1 MLNNLFNNEQ
11 RAVSFQ
17 TVWGAGEPFGL
28 QSEAGVSV
36 TTGKSFEIVAFFSAV
51 SLISDTIS
59 TLPCGA
65 YLRLGNTRQPLSPR
79 PVWLDQPDIDLATRA
94 AFFQQVFSALLVHG
108 NSYTRVFR
116 DAQGQV
122 VNLVNLDPEKVE
134 VERSAI
140 GRKVFRYEGEG
151 KALTTDE
158 IIHIVDLILPGDLK
172 GLSRVEKLKQALGLN
187 IALSDYAARF
197 FGTGASASGIIEFP
211 GNLTQE
217 QAKQLA
223 DGFDSRHRN
232 GTRRAHRTGVL
243 SAGAKFV
250 KTDSDPEKSQALESR
265 KFAVEEIARAF
276 NVPLHLMGVPGT
288 ASYAS
293 VEQNALQ
300 FVSMTLR
307 PLAEK
312 VEAAFSRLLPGDA
325 FIKFNFA
332 DLLRADVEARVR
344 SYSVGT
350 QAGFY
355 STNDVRKLEDM
366 PPVAGGD
373 QYRVPLA
380 NINLEDAQIITDDK
394 KVMMA
399 NRLVNVGFDPAQV
412 LAALGLPAIAHT
424 GVPSVMLQGVAQID
438 PEAPESVYEAK

>member
-1 MLNNLFNNEQ
+1 MLGNFFEK

-17 TVWGAGEPFGL
+17 TIWGAGEPFGL
-28 QSEAGVSV
+28 QSESGVNV
-36 TTGKSFEIVAFFSAV
+36 TTKKSFEIVAFFSAV

-65 YLRLGNTRQPLSPR
+65 YLRVGPTRRPLNPR
-79 PVWLDQPDIDLATRA
+79 PMWLDQPDVDLSTRA
-94 AFFQQVFSALLVHG
+94 AFFQQVFSSLLVHG

-122 VNLVNLDPEKVE
+122 VNLVNLNPEKVE
-134 VERSAI
+134 VERSKI
-140 GRKVFRYEGEG
+140 GRKAYIYQGENKPLSG
-151 KALTTDE
+151 DE

-172 GLSRVEKLKQALGLN
+172 GLSRVETLKQSLGLN

-197 FGTGASASGIIEFP
+197 FGTGASAAGVIEFP
-211 GNLTQE
+211 GNLTSE

-223 DGFDSRHRN
+223 DGFDARHRN
-232 GTRRAHRTGVL
+232 GTRRAHKTGVL
-243 SAGAKFV
+243 SGGAKFV
-250 KTDSDPEKSQALESR
+250 STQLDPESSQALESR

-276 NVPLHLMGVPGT
+276 NVPLHLLGVPGT

-293 VEQNALQ
+293 VEQNNLQ

-325 FIKFNFA
+325 FIKFQFA
-332 DLLRADVEARVR
+332 DLLRADLEARIR
-344 SYSVGT
+344 SYSVGA

-355 STNDVRKLEDM
+355 STNDIRRLEDLS
-366 PPVAGGD
+366 PVEQGD

-380 NINLEDAQIITDDK
+380 NIALADTETITNEK
-394 KVMMA
+394 KVFMV
-399 NRLVNVGFDPAQV
+399 NQLVQSGFSPSEV
-412 LAALGLPAIAHT
+412 LAAFGLPEISHT
-424 GVPSVMLQGVAQID
+424 GLPSVQLQNIAQVDPED
-438 PEAPESVYEAK
+438 PEAVYEV

>member
-1 MLNNLFNNEQ
+1 MLGKLFGEQ

-17 TVWGAGEPFGL
+17 TVWGAGEPWGL
-28 QSEAGVSV
+28 QSESGVSV
-36 TTGKSFEIVAFFSAV
+36 TTKKSFEIVAFFSAV

-65 YLRLGNTRQPLSPR
+65 YLRIGPTRRPLNPR
-79 PVWLDQPDIDLATRA
+79 PVWLDQPDIDLSTRA
-94 AFFQQVFSALLVHG
+94 AFFQQVFSSLLVHG

-122 VNLVNLDPEKVE
+122 VNLVNLDPEKME
-134 VERSAI
+134 IERSKV
-140 GRKVFRYEGEG
+140 GRKIFKYQDEGRL
-151 KALTTDE
+151 LTTDDV
-158 IIHIVDLILPGDLK
+158 IHIVDLIMPGELK
-172 GLSRVEKLKQALGLN
+172 GMSRVETLKQSLGLN

-197 FGTGASASGIIEFP
+197 FGTGASASGVIEFP
-211 GNLTQE
+211 GNLTSE

-223 DGFDSRHRN
+223 DGFDARHRN
-232 GTRRAHRTGVL
+232 GTRRAHKTGVL
-243 SAGAKFV
+243 SGGAKFV
-250 KTDSDPEKSQALESR
+250 ATQLDPETSQALESR

-276 NVPLHLMGVPGT
+276 NVPLHLLGVPGT

-293 VEQNALQ
+293 VEQNNLQ

-312 VEAAFSRLLPGDA
+312 VEGAFSRLLPGDG
-325 FIKFNFA
+325 FIKFQFA
-332 DLLRADVEARVR
+332 DLLRADLATRVA

-355 STNDVRKLEDM
+355 STNDIRRLEDM
-366 PPVAGGD
+366 EPVDQGD

-380 NINLEDAQIITDDK
+380 NIALSDTQVITDEK
-394 KVMMA
+394 KVAMVQQ
-399 NRLVNVGFDPAQV
+399 LVISGFTPSEA
-412 LAALGLPAIAHT
+412 LAAVGLPEIGHT
-424 GVPSVMLQGVAQID
+424 GLPSTQLQPIAQID
-438 PEAPESVYEAK
+438 PDDPESVYGE

>member
-1 MLNNLFNNEQ
+1 MLGNFFEK

-17 TVWGAGEPFGL
+17 TIWGAGEPFGL
-28 QSEAGVSV
+28 QSESGVNV
-36 TTGKSFEIVAFFSAV
+36 TTKKSFEIVAFFSAV

-65 YLRLGNTRQPLSPR
+65 YLRVGPTRRPLNPR
-79 PVWLDQPDIDLATRA
+79 PMWLDQPDVDLSTRA
-94 AFFQQVFSALLVHG
+94 AFFQQVFSSLLVHG

-122 VNLVNLDPEKVE
+122 VNLVNLNPEKVQ
-134 VERSAI
+134 VERSKV
-140 GRKVFRYEGEG
+140 GRKVFKYEGEN
-151 KALTTDE
+151 KLLTGDE
-158 IIHIVDLILPGDLK
+158 IIHIVDLILPGELT
-172 GLSRVEKLKQALGLN
+172 GMSRVETLKQALGLN
-187 IALSDYAARF
+187 IALSDYASRF
-197 FGTGASASGIIEFP
+197 FGTGAAASGVIEFP

-232 GTRRAHRTGVL
+232 GTRRAHKTGVL
-243 SAGAKFV
+243 SGGAKFV
-250 KTDSDPEKSQALESR
+250 ATQTDPEKSQALESR

-276 NVPLHLMGVPGT
+276 NVPLHLLGVPGT

-293 VEQNALQ
+293 VEQNNLQ

-325 FIKFNFA
+325 FIKFQFG
-332 DLLRADVEARVR
+332 DLLRADLEARIR
-344 SYSVGT
+344 SYSVGA

-355 STNDVRKLEDM
+355 STNDIRRLEDLS
-366 PPVAGGD
+366 PVEQGD

-380 NINLEDAQIITDDK
+380 NIALADTETITNEK
-394 KVMMA
+394 KVFMV
-399 NRLVNVGFDPAQV
+399 NQLVQSGFSPSEV
-412 LAALGLPAIAHT
+412 LAAFGLPEISHT
-424 GVPSVMLQGVAQID
+424 GLPSVQLQNIAQVDPED
-438 PEAPESVYEAK
+438 PEAVYEV

>member
-1 MLNNLFNNEQ
+1 MMLGKIFEQ

-28 QSEAGVSV
+28 QSESGVNV
-36 TTGKSFEIVAFFSAV
+36 TTAKSFEIVAFFSAV

-65 YLRLGNTRQPLSPR
+65 YLRIGPTRRPLNPR
-79 PVWLDQPDIDLATRA
+79 PMWLDQPDVDLSTRA
-94 AFFQQVFSALLVHG
+94 AFFQQVFSSLLVHG

-122 VNLVNLDPEKVE
+122 VNLVNLNPEKVE
-134 VERSAI
+134 VERSKI
-140 GRKVFRYEGEG
+140 GRKIFKFEGESRP
-151 KALTTDE
+151 LTTDDV
-158 IIHIVDLILPGDLK
+158 IHIVDLILPGDLK
-172 GLSRVEKLKQALGLN
+172 GLSRVETLKQSLGLN

-197 FGTGASASGIIEFP
+197 FGTGASAAGVIEFP
-211 GNLTQE
+211 GNLTSE

-223 DGFDSRHRN
+223 DGFDARHRN
-232 GTRRAHRTGVL
+232 GSRRAHKTGVL
-243 SAGAKFV
+243 SGGAKFV
-250 KTDSDPEKSQALESR
+250 ATQTDPEKSQALESR

-312 VEAAFSRLLPGDA
+312 VEGAFSRLLPGDA
-325 FIKFNFA
+325 FIKFQFA
-332 DLLRADVEARVR
+332 DLLRADLATRVQ
-344 SYSVGT
+344 SYSVGA

-355 STNDVRKLEDM
+355 STNDIRKIEDM
-366 PPVAGGD
+366 EPVENGD

-380 NINLEDAQIITDDK
+380 NIALADTDVITEEKRVKMAQQ
-394 KVMMA
+394 
-399 NRLVNVGFDPAQV
+399 LVLSGFSPAEALAAVGLPPIEHTGLPSVQLQGIAQV
-412 LAALGLPAIAHT
+412 
-424 GVPSVMLQGVAQID
+424 D
-438 PEAPESVYEAK
+438 PVDPKSAYEVE

>member
-1 MLNNLFNNEQ
+1 MLGNLFGEQ

-17 TVWGAGEPFGL
+17 TVWGAGEPWGL
-28 QSEAGVSV
+28 QSESGVNV
-36 TTGKSFEIVAFFSAV
+36 TTKKSFEIVAFFSAV

-65 YLRLGNTRQPLSPR
+65 YLRIGATRRPLNPR
-79 PVWLDQPDIDLATRA
+79 PVWLDQPDVDLSTRA
-94 AFFQQVFSALLVHG
+94 AFFQQVFSSLLVHG

-122 VNLVNLDPEKVE
+122 VNLVNLDPEKVD

-140 GRKVFRYEGEG
+140 GRKVYKVQNEGRM
-151 KALTTDE
+151 LTSDE
-158 IIHIVDLILPGDLK
+158 VIHIVDLILPGELK
-172 GLSRVEKLKQALGLN
+172 GLSRVETLKQALGLN
-187 IALSDYAARF
+187 IALSDYASRF
-197 FGTGASASGIIEFP
+197 FGTGASASGVIEFP
-211 GNLTQE
+211 GNLTSE
-217 QAKQLA
+217 QASQLA

-243 SAGAKFV
+243 SGGAKFV
-250 KTDSDPEKSQALESR
+250 ATQTDPEASQALESR

-276 NVPLHLMGVPGT
+276 NVPLHLLGVPGT
-288 ASYAS
+288 ATYSS
-293 VEQNALQ
+293 VEQNNLS
-300 FVSMTLR
+300 FISMTLR

-325 FIKFNFA
+325 FIKFQFN
-332 DLLRADVEARVR
+332 DLLRADLSSRVQ

-355 STNDVRKLEDM
+355 STNDIRRLEDM
-366 PPVAGGD
+366 EPVEDGD

-380 NINLEDAQIITDDK
+380 NISLADTGVVAEDK
-394 KVMMA
+394 RVLMA
-399 NRLVNVGFDPAQV
+399 NRLVTAGFKPEQV
-412 LAALGLPAIAHT
+412 LAALGLPAIEHT
-424 GVPSVMLQGVAQID
+424 GVPSVMLQGIAQID
-438 PEAPESVYEAK
+438 PEDPQAVYEAN

>member
-1 MLNNLFNNEQ
+1 MLGNLFEQ

-17 TVWGAGEPFGL
+17 TIWGAGEPFGL
-28 QSEAGVSV
+28 QSESGVNV
-36 TTGKSFEIVAFFSAV
+36 TTKKSFEIVAFFSAV

-65 YLRLGNTRQPLSPR
+65 YLRIGATRRPLNPR
-79 PVWLDQPDIDLATRA
+79 PVWLDQPDVDLSTRA

-116 DAQGQV
+116 DTQGQV

-134 VERSAI
+134 VERSKI
-140 GRKVFRYEGEG
+140 GRKVYKVYGEG
-151 KALTTDE
+151 RILTSDE
-158 IIHIVDLILPGDLK
+158 VIHIVDLIMPGELT
-172 GLSRVEKLKQALGLN
+172 GLSRVETLKQSLGLN
-187 IALSDYAARF
+187 IALSDYASRF
-197 FGTGASASGIIEFP
+197 FGTGASASGVIEFP
-211 GNLTQE
+211 GNLTAE

-223 DGFDSRHRN
+223 DGFDARHRN
-232 GTRRAHRTGVL
+232 GSRRAHKTGVL
-243 SAGAKFV
+243 SGGAKFV
-250 KTDSDPEKSQALESR
+250 ATQTDPEKSQALESR

-276 NVPLHLMGVPGT
+276 NVPLHLLGVPGT

-293 VEQNALQ
+293 VEQNNLQ

-325 FIKFNFA
+325 FIKFQFN
-332 DLLRADVEARVR
+332 DLLRADLSARIQ

-355 STNDVRKLEDM
+355 STNDIRRLEDM
-366 PPVAGGD
+366 EPVEEGD

-380 NINLEDAQIITDDK
+380 NIALADTEVITLEKRVKMVQQ
-394 KVMMA
+394 
-399 NRLVNVGFDPAQV
+399 LVISGFTPSEA
-412 LAALGLPAIAHT
+412 LAAVGLGEIAHT
-424 GVPSVMLQGVAQID
+424 GLPSTQLQPVAQID
-438 PEAPESVYEAK
+438 PNDPEAVYGAQ

>member
-1 MLNNLFNNEQ
+1 MLGNLFGEQ

-17 TVWGAGEPFGL
+17 TVWGAGEPWGL
-28 QSEAGVSV
+28 QSESGVNV
-36 TTGKSFEIVAFFSAV
+36 TTKKSFEIVAFFSAV

-65 YLRLGNTRQPLSPR
+65 YLRIGATRRPLNPR
-79 PVWLDQPDIDLATRA
+79 PVWLDQPDVDLSTRA
-94 AFFQQVFSALLVHG
+94 AFFQQVFSSLLVHG

-122 VNLVNLDPEKVE
+122 VNLVNLDPEKVD
-134 VERSAI
+134 VERSKI
-140 GRKVFRYEGEG
+140 GRKVYKVQGEG
-151 KALTTDE
+151 RVLTSDE
-158 IIHIVDLILPGDLK
+158 VIHIVDLILPGELK
-172 GLSRVEKLKQALGLN
+172 GLSRVETLKQALGLN
-187 IALSDYAARF
+187 IALSDYASRF
-197 FGTGASASGIIEFP
+197 FGTGASASGVIEFP
-211 GNLTQE
+211 GNLTSE
-217 QAKQLA
+217 QASQLA
-223 DGFDSRHRN
+223 DGFDARHRN

-243 SAGAKFV
+243 SGGAKFV
-250 KTDSDPEKSQALESR
+250 ATQTDPEASQALESR

-276 NVPLHLMGVPGT
+276 NVPLHLLGVPGT

-293 VEQNALQ
+293 VEQNNLQ

-325 FIKFNFA
+325 FIKFQFN
-332 DLLRADVEARVR
+332 DLLRADTVARIQ

-355 STNDVRKLEDM
+355 STNDIRKFEDM
-366 PPVAGGD
+366 EPVSEGD

-380 NINLEDAQIITDDK
+380 NIALADTEVITLEKRVKMVQQLVLSGFTPSEALTAVGLGEITHT
-394 KVMMA
+394 
-399 NRLVNVGFDPAQV
+399 
-412 LAALGLPAIAHT
+412 GLPST
-424 GVPSVMLQGVAQID
+424 QLQPVAQID
-438 PEAPESVYEAK
+438 PNNPEAVYGAE

>member
-1 MLNNLFNNEQ
+1 MLGKIFEQ

-28 QSEAGVSV
+28 QSESGVNV
-36 TTGKSFEIVAFFSAV
+36 TTAKSFEIVAFFSAV

-65 YLRLGNTRQPLSPR
+65 YLRIGATRRPLNPR
-79 PVWLDQPDIDLATRA
+79 PMWLDQPDVDLSTRA
-94 AFFQQVFSALLVHG
+94 AFFQQVFSSLLVHG

-122 VNLVNLDPEKVE
+122 VNLVNLNPEKVE
-134 VERSAI
+134 VERSKI
-140 GRKVFRYEGEG
+140 GRKIFKYEGENRQ
-151 KALTTDE
+151 LTTDDV
-158 IIHIVDLILPGDLK
+158 IHIVDLILPGDLK
-172 GLSRVEKLKQALGLN
+172 GLSRVETLKQSIGLN

-197 FGTGASASGIIEFP
+197 FGTGASASGVIEFP
-211 GNLTQE
+211 GNLTSE

-223 DGFDSRHRN
+223 DGFDARHRN
-232 GTRRAHRTGVL
+232 GSRRAHKTGVL
-243 SAGAKFV
+243 SGGAKFV
-250 KTDSDPEKSQALESR
+250 ATQTDPEKSQALESR

-276 NVPLHLMGVPGT
+276 NVPLHLLGVPGT

-293 VEQNALQ
+293 VEQNNLQ

-312 VEAAFSRLLPGDA
+312 VEGAFSRLLPGDA
-325 FIKFNFA
+325 FIKFQFG
-332 DLLRADVEARVR
+332 DLLRADLTSRVQ
-344 SYSVGT
+344 SYSVGS

-355 STNDVRKLEDM
+355 STNDIRRLEDM
-366 PPVAGGD
+366 EPVENGD

-380 NINLEDAQIITDDK
+380 NIALADTGVITEEKRVKMAQQ
-394 KVMMA
+394 
-399 NRLVNVGFDPAQV
+399 LVLSGFSPAE
-412 LAALGLPAIAHT
+412 ALVAVGLPPIEHT
-424 GVPSVMLQGVAQID
+424 GLPSVQLQPVAQINPD
-438 PEAPESVYEAK
+438 DSESVYEV

>member
-1 MLNNLFNNEQ
+1 MLGNLFEQ

-17 TVWGAGEPFGL
+17 TVWGAGEPWGL
-28 QSEAGVSV
+28 QSEAGVNV
-36 TTGKSFEIVAFFSAV
+36 TTKKSFEIVAFFSAV

-65 YLRLGNTRQPLSPR
+65 YLRVGPIRRPLNPR
-79 PVWLDQPDIDLATRA
+79 PMWLDQPDIDLSTRA
-94 AFFQQVFSALLVHG
+94 AFFQQVFSSLLVHG

-122 VNLVNLDPEKVE
+122 VNLVNLNPEKVE
-134 VERSAI
+134 VERSKV
-140 GRKVFRYEGEG
+140 GRKIYRYEGEN
-151 KALTTDE
+151 KALTSDE
-158 IIHIVDLILPGDLK
+158 VIHIVDLILPGELK
-172 GLSRVEKLKQALGLN
+172 GLSRVETLKQSLGLN

-197 FGTGASASGIIEFP
+197 FGTGASAAGVIEFP
-211 GNLTQE
+211 GNLTSE

-223 DGFDSRHRN
+223 DGFDARHRN
-232 GTRRAHRTGVL
+232 GSRRAHKTGVL
-243 SAGAKFV
+243 SGGAKFV
-250 KTDSDPEKSQALESR
+250 ATQTDPESSQALESR

-276 NVPLHLMGVPGT
+276 NVPLHLLGVPGT

-293 VEQNALQ
+293 VEQNNLQ

-325 FIKFNFA
+325 FIKFQFN
-332 DLLRADVEARVR
+332 DLLRADLEARIR
-344 SYSVGT
+344 SYSVGA

-355 STNDVRKLEDM
+355 STNDIRRLEDLA
-366 PPVAGGD
+366 PVDQGD

-380 NINLEDAQIITDDK
+380 NIALADTETITNEK
-394 KVMMA
+394 KIYMVSQ
-399 NRLVNVGFDPAQV
+399 LVQSGFSPAEV
-412 LAALGLPAIAHT
+412 LAALGLPEIAHT
-424 GVPSVMLQGVAQID
+424 GLPSVQLQGVAQID
-438 PEAPESVYEAK
+438 PTDPEAVYEV

>member
-1 MLNNLFNNEQ
+1 MLGNLFGEQ

-17 TVWGAGEPFGL
+17 TIWGAGEPFGL
-28 QSEAGVSV
+28 QSESGVNV
-36 TTGKSFEIVAFFSAV
+36 TTKKSFEIVAFFSAV

-65 YLRLGNTRQPLSPR
+65 YLRIGATRRPLNPR
-79 PVWLDQPDIDLATRA
+79 PVWLDQPDVDLSTRA

-134 VERSAI
+134 VERSKI
-140 GRKVFRYEGEG
+140 GRKVYKVYGEG
-151 KALTTDE
+151 RILTSDE
-158 IIHIVDLILPGDLK
+158 VIHIVDLIMPGELT
-172 GLSRVEKLKQALGLN
+172 GLSRVETLKQALGLN

-197 FGTGASASGIIEFP
+197 FGTGASASGVIEFP
-211 GNLTQE
+211 GNLTKE
-217 QAKQLA
+217 QASQLA
-223 DGFDSRHRN
+223 DGFDARHRN
-232 GTRRAHRTGVL
+232 GTRRAHKTGVL
-243 SAGAKFV
+243 SGGAKFV
-250 KTDSDPEKSQALESR
+250 ATQLDPETSQALESR

-276 NVPLHLMGVPGT
+276 NVPLHLLGVPGT

-293 VEQNALQ
+293 VEQNNLQ

-325 FIKFNFA
+325 FIKFQFA
-332 DLLRADVEARVR
+332 DLLRADLMARIQ

-355 STNDVRKLEDM
+355 STNDIRRLEDM
-366 PPVAGGD
+366 EPVEDGD

-380 NINLEDAQIITDDK
+380 NISLGDTEVVAQDK
-394 KVMMA
+394 RVLMA
-399 NRLVNVGFDPAQV
+399 NRLVTAGFKPEQV
-412 LAALGLPAIAHT
+412 LAALGLPAMEHT

-438 PEAPESVYEAK
+438 PIDPKAVYEVE

>member
-1 MLNNLFNNEQ
+1 MLGKIFEQ

-28 QSEAGVSV
+28 QSESGVNV
-36 TTGKSFEIVAFFSAV
+36 TTAKSFEIVAFFSAV

-65 YLRLGNTRQPLSPR
+65 YLRIGATRRPLNPR
-79 PVWLDQPDIDLATRA
+79 PMWLDQPDVDLSTRA
-94 AFFQQVFSALLVHG
+94 AFFQQVFSSLLVHG

-122 VNLVNLDPEKVE
+122 VNLVNLNPEKVE
-134 VERSAI
+134 VERSKI
-140 GRKVFRYEGEG
+140 GRKIFKFEGESRP
-151 KALTTDE
+151 LTTDDV
-158 IIHIVDLILPGDLK
+158 IHIVDLILPGDLK
-172 GLSRVEKLKQALGLN
+172 GLSRVETLKQSLGLN

-197 FGTGASASGIIEFP
+197 FGTGASASGVIEFP
-211 GNLTQE
+211 GNLTSE

-223 DGFDSRHRN
+223 DGFDARHRN
-232 GTRRAHRTGVL
+232 GSRRAHKTGVL
-243 SAGAKFV
+243 SGGAKFV
-250 KTDSDPEKSQALESR
+250 ATQTDPEKSQALESR

-276 NVPLHLMGVPGT
+276 NVPLHLLGVPGT

-293 VEQNALQ
+293 VEQNNLQ

-325 FIKFNFA
+325 FIKFQFG
-332 DLLRADVEARVR
+332 DLLRADLTARVQ
-344 SYSVGT
+344 SYSVGA

-355 STNDVRKLEDM
+355 STNDIRRLEDM
-366 PPVAGGD
+366 EPVENGD

-380 NINLEDAQIITDDK
+380 NIALADTQVITEEK
-394 KVMMA
+394 RVAMVQQ
-399 NRLVNVGFDPAQV
+399 LVITGFSPAEA
-412 LAALGLPAIAHT
+412 LAAVGLPAINHT
-424 GVPSVMLQGVAQID
+424 GVPSTQLQQVAQID
-438 PEAPESVYEAK
+438 PLDPKSVYEVE

>member
-1 MLNNLFNNEQ
+1 MLGKIFEQ

-28 QSEAGVSV
+28 QSESGVNV
-36 TTGKSFEIVAFFSAV
+36 TTAKSFEIVAFFSAV

-65 YLRLGNTRQPLSPR
+65 YLRIGATRRPLNPR
-79 PVWLDQPDIDLATRA
+79 PMWLDQPDVDLSTRA
-94 AFFQQVFSALLVHG
+94 AFFQQVFSSLLVHG

-122 VNLVNLDPEKVE
+122 VNLVNLNPEKVE
-134 VERSAI
+134 VERSKI
-140 GRKVFRYEGEG
+140 GRKIFKFEGESRP
-151 KALTTDE
+151 LTTDDV
-158 IIHIVDLILPGDLK
+158 IHIVDLILPGDLK
-172 GLSRVEKLKQALGLN
+172 GLSRVETLKQSLGLN

-197 FGTGASASGIIEFP
+197 FGTGASAAGVIEFP
-211 GNLTQE
+211 GNLTSE

-223 DGFDSRHRN
+223 DGFDARHRN
-232 GTRRAHRTGVL
+232 GSRRAHKTGVL
-243 SAGAKFV
+243 SGGAKFV
-250 KTDSDPEKSQALESR
+250 ATQTDPEKSQNLESR

-276 NVPLHLMGVPGT
+276 NVPLHLLGVPGT

-293 VEQNALQ
+293 VEQNNLQ

-325 FIKFNFA
+325 FIKFQFG
-332 DLLRADVEARVR
+332 DLLRADLTARVQ
-344 SYSVGT
+344 SYSVGA

-355 STNDVRKLEDM
+355 STNDIRRLEDLE
-366 PPVAGGD
+366 PVENGD

-380 NINLEDAQIITDDK
+380 NIALADTQVITEEK
-394 KVMMA
+394 RVAMVQQ
-399 NRLVNVGFDPAQV
+399 LVITGFSPAEA
-412 LAALGLPAIAHT
+412 LAAVGLPAINHT
-424 GVPSVMLQGVAQID
+424 GLPSTQLQQVAQID
-438 PEAPESVYEAK
+438 PLDPKSVYEVE

>member
-1 MLNNLFNNEQ
+1 MLGNLFGEQ

-17 TVWGAGEPFGL
+17 TIWGAGEPFGL
-28 QSEAGVSV
+28 QSESGVNV
-36 TTGKSFEIVAFFSAV
+36 TTKKSFEIVAFFSAV

-65 YLRLGNTRQPLSPR
+65 YLRIGATRRPLNPR
-79 PVWLDQPDIDLATRA
+79 PVWLDQPDVDLSTRA

-134 VERSAI
+134 VERSKI
-140 GRKVFRYEGEG
+140 GRKVYKVYGEG
-151 KALTTDE
+151 RILTSDE
-158 IIHIVDLILPGDLK
+158 VIHIVDLIMPGELT
-172 GLSRVEKLKQALGLN
+172 GLSRVETLKQALGLN

-197 FGTGASASGIIEFP
+197 FGTGASASGVIEFP
-211 GNLTQE
+211 GNLTSE

-223 DGFDSRHRN
+223 DGFDARHRN
-232 GTRRAHRTGVL
+232 GTRRAHKTGVL
-243 SAGAKFV
+243 SGGAKFV
-250 KTDSDPEKSQALESR
+250 ATQLDPETSQALESR

-276 NVPLHLMGVPGT
+276 NVPLHLLGVPGT

-293 VEQNALQ
+293 VEQNNLQ

-325 FIKFNFA
+325 FIKFQFA
-332 DLLRADVEARVR
+332 DLLRADLMARIQ

-355 STNDVRKLEDM
+355 STNDIRRLEDM
-366 PPVAGGD
+366 EPVEDGD

-380 NINLEDAQIITDDK
+380 NISLGDTEVVAQDK
-394 KVMMA
+394 RVLMA
-399 NRLVNVGFDPAQV
+399 NRLVTAGFKPEQV
-412 LAALGLPAIAHT
+412 LAALGLPAMEHT

-438 PEAPESVYEAK
+438 PIDPKAVYEVE

>member
-1 MLNNLFNNEQ
+1 MLGNLFEQ

-17 TVWGAGEPFGL
+17 TVWGAGEPWGM
-28 QSEAGVSV
+28 QSEAGVNV
-36 TTGKSFEIVAFFSAV
+36 TTKKSFEIVAFFSAV

-65 YLRLGNTRQPLSPR
+65 YLRLGNTRQPLNPR
-79 PVWLDQPDIDLATRA
+79 PVWLDQPDVDLSTRA
-94 AFFQQVFSALLVHG
+94 AFFQQVFSSLLVHG

-116 DAQGQV
+116 DTQGQV
-122 VNLVNLDPEKVE
+122 VNLVNLDPEKVD
-134 VERSAI
+134 VERSKI
-140 GRKVFRYEGEG
+140 GRKVYKVQGEG
-151 KALTTDE
+151 RMLTSDE
-158 IIHIVDLILPGDLK
+158 VIHIVDLILPGELK
-172 GLSRVEKLKQALGLN
+172 GLSRVETLKQALGLN

-197 FGTGASASGIIEFP
+197 FGTGASAQGVIEFP
-211 GNLTQE
+211 GNLTSE

-232 GTRRAHRTGVL
+232 GSRRAHKTGVL
-243 SAGAKFV
+243 SGGAKFV
-250 KTDSDPEKSQALESR
+250 NTGTDPEASQALESR

-366 PPVAGGD
+366 APVEGGD

-380 NINLEDAQIITDDK
+380 NINLVDANVVTEDR
-394 KVMMA
+394 KVLMA
-399 NRLVNVGFDPAQV
+399 NRLVTSGFKPDQV
-412 LAALGLPAIAHT
+412 LAALGLPAIEHT

-438 PEAPESVYEAK
+438 PEDPTAVYEAN

>member
-1 MLNNLFNNEQ
+1 MLGKIFEQ

-28 QSEAGVSV
+28 QSESGVNV
-36 TTGKSFEIVAFFSAV
+36 TTAKSFEIVAFFSAV

-65 YLRLGNTRQPLSPR
+65 YLRIGATRRPLNPR
-79 PVWLDQPDIDLATRA
+79 PMWLDQPDVDLSTRA
-94 AFFQQVFSALLVHG
+94 AFFQQVFSSLLVHG

-122 VNLVNLDPEKVE
+122 VNLVNLNPEKVE
-134 VERSAI
+134 VERSKI
-140 GRKVFRYEGEG
+140 GRKIFKFEGESRP
-151 KALTTDE
+151 LTTDDV
-158 IIHIVDLILPGDLK
+158 IHIVDLILPGDLK
-172 GLSRVEKLKQALGLN
+172 GLSRVETLKQSLGLN

-197 FGTGASASGIIEFP
+197 FGTGASAAGVIEFP
-211 GNLTQE
+211 GNLTSE

-223 DGFDSRHRN
+223 DGFDARHRN
-232 GTRRAHRTGVL
+232 GSRRAHKTGVL
-243 SAGAKFV
+243 SGGAKFV
-250 KTDSDPEKSQALESR
+250 ATQTDPEKSQNLESR

-276 NVPLHLMGVPGT
+276 NVPLHLLGVPGT

-293 VEQNALQ
+293 VEQNNLQ

-325 FIKFNFA
+325 FIKFQFG
-332 DLLRADVEARVR
+332 DLLRADLTARVQ
-344 SYSVGT
+344 SYSVGA

-355 STNDVRKLEDM
+355 STNDIRRLEDLE
-366 PPVAGGD
+366 PVENGD

-380 NINLEDAQIITDDK
+380 NIALADTQVITEEK
-394 KVMMA
+394 RVAMVQQ
-399 NRLVNVGFDPAQV
+399 LVITGFSPAEA
-412 LAALGLPAIAHT
+412 LAAVGLPAINHT
-424 GVPSVMLQGVAQID
+424 GVPSTQLQQVAQID
-438 PEAPESVYEAK
+438 PLDPKSVYEVE

>member
-1 MLNNLFNNEQ
+1 MLGNLFEQ

-17 TVWGAGEPFGL
+17 TVWGAGDAFGL
-28 QSEAGVSV
+28 QSESGVNV
-36 TTGKSFEIVAFFSAV
+36 TTKKSFEIVAFFSAV

-65 YLRLGNTRQPLSPR
+65 YLRIGATRRPLNPR
-79 PVWLDQPDIDLATRA
+79 PVWLDQPDVDLSTRA

-134 VERSAI
+134 VERSQI
-140 GRKVFRYEGEG
+140 GRKVYKVAGEG
-151 KALTTDE
+151 RILSNDE
-158 IIHIVDLILPGDLK
+158 VIHIVDLILPGQLT
-172 GLSRVEKLKQALGLN
+172 GLSRVETLKQALGLN
-187 IALSDYAARF
+187 IALSDYASRF
-197 FGTGASASGIIEFP
+197 FGTGASASGVIEFP
-211 GNLTQE
+211 GNLTSE

-223 DGFDSRHRN
+223 DGFDARHRN
-232 GTRRAHRTGVL
+232 GSRRAHKTGVL
-243 SAGAKFV
+243 SGGAKFV
-250 KTDSDPEKSQALESR
+250 ATQTDPEASQALESR

-276 NVPLHLMGVPGT
+276 NVPLHLLGVPGT

-293 VEQNALQ
+293 VEQNNLQ
-300 FVSMTLR
+300 FISMTLR

-325 FIKFNFA
+325 FIKFQFN
-332 DLLRADVEARVR
+332 DLLRADLNSRIQ

-355 STNDVRKLEDM
+355 STNDIRRLEDLE
-366 PPVAGGD
+366 PVAEGD

-380 NINLEDAQIITDDK
+380 NIALADTEVITLEKRVKMVQQ
-394 KVMMA
+394 
-399 NRLVNVGFDPAQV
+399 LVISGFTPSEALTAVG
-412 LAALGLPAIAHT
+412 LADISHTGLPST
-424 GVPSVMLQGVAQID
+424 QLQPIAQID
-438 PEAPESVYEAK
+438 PEAPQTVYGAN

>member
-1 MLNNLFNNEQ
+1 M
-11 RAVSFQ
+11 
-17 TVWGAGEPFGL
+17 
-28 QSEAGVSV
+28 
-36 TTGKSFEIVAFFSAV
+36 
-51 SLISDTIS
+51 
-59 TLPCGA
+59 
-65 YLRLGNTRQPLSPR
+65 
-79 PVWLDQPDIDLATRA
+79 WLDQPDIDLSTRA
-94 AFFQQVFSALLVHG
+94 AFFQQVFSSLLVHG

-122 VNLVNLDPEKVE
+122 VNLVNLNPEKIE
-134 VERSAI
+134 VERSKI
-140 GRKVFRYEGEG
+140 GRKIYRYQ
-151 KALTTDE
+151 DE
-158 IIHIVDLILPGDLK
+158 ARPLNSDEVIHIVDLIMPGELK
-172 GLSRVEKLKQALGLN
+172 GMSRVETLKQALGLN

-197 FGTGASASGIIEFP
+197 FGTGASAQGVIEFP
-211 GNLTQE
+211 GNLTSE

-232 GTRRAHRTGVL
+232 GTRRAHKTGVL
-243 SAGAKFV
+243 SGGAKFV
-250 KTDSDPEKSQALESR
+250 NTGTDPEASQALESR

-276 NVPLHLMGVPGT
+276 NVPLHLLGVPGT

-293 VEQNALQ
+293 VEQNNLQ

-312 VEAAFSRLLPGDA
+312 VEGAFSRLLPGDA
-325 FIKFNFA
+325 FIKFQFG
-332 DLLRADVEARVR
+332 DLLRADLEARIQ

-355 STNDVRKLEDM
+355 STNDIRRLEDM
-366 PPVAGGD
+366 EPVEGGD

-380 NINLEDAQIITDDK
+380 NIDITEADVVATDK

-399 NRLVNVGFDPAQV
+399 NRLVTAGFKPEQV
-412 LAALGLPAIAHT
+412 LAALGLPTIEHT

-438 PEAPESVYEAK
+438 PNDPEAVYEV

>member
-1 MLNNLFNNEQ
+1 MLGNLFEQ

-17 TVWGAGEPFGL
+17 TVWGAGEPWGM
-28 QSEAGVSV
+28 QSEAGVNV
-36 TTGKSFEIVAFFSAV
+36 TTKKSFEIVAFFSAV

-65 YLRLGNTRQPLSPR
+65 YLRLGNTRQPLNPR
-79 PVWLDQPDIDLATRA
+79 PVWLDQPDVDLSTRA
-94 AFFQQVFSALLVHG
+94 AFFQQVFSSLLVHG

-116 DAQGQV
+116 DTQGQV
-122 VNLVNLDPEKVE
+122 VNLVNLDPEKVD

-140 GRKVFRYEGEG
+140 GRKVYKVQNEGRMLSG
-151 KALTTDE
+151 DE
-158 IIHIVDLILPGDLK
+158 VIHIVDLILPGELK
-172 GLSRVEKLKQALGLN
+172 GLSRVETLKQALGLN

-197 FGTGASASGIIEFP
+197 FGTGASAQGVIEFP
-211 GNLTQE
+211 GNLTSE

-232 GTRRAHRTGVL
+232 GSRRAHKTGVL
-243 SAGAKFV
+243 SGGAKFV
-250 KTDSDPEKSQALESR
+250 NTGTDPEASQALESR

-366 PPVAGGD
+366 APVEGGD

-380 NINLEDAQIITDDK
+380 NINLVDANVVTEDR
-394 KVMMA
+394 KVLMA
-399 NRLVNVGFDPAQV
+399 NRLVTAGFKPDQV
-412 LAALGLPAIAHT
+412 LAALGLPTIEHT
-424 GVPSVMLQGVAQID
+424 GVPSVMLQGIAQID
-438 PEAPESVYEAK
+438 PEDPEAVYEAN

>member
-1 MLNNLFNNEQ
+1 MLGKIFEQ

-28 QSEAGVSV
+28 QSESGVNV
-36 TTGKSFEIVAFFSAV
+36 TTAKSFEIVAFFSAV

-65 YLRLGNTRQPLSPR
+65 YLRVGATRRPLNPR
-79 PVWLDQPDIDLATRA
+79 PMWLDQPDVDLSTRA
-94 AFFQQVFSALLVHG
+94 AFFQQVFSSLLVHG

-122 VNLVNLDPEKVE
+122 VNLVNLNPEKVE
-134 VERSAI
+134 VERSKI
-140 GRKVFRYEGEG
+140 GRKIFKYEGENRQ
-151 KALTTDE
+151 LTTDDV
-158 IIHIVDLILPGDLK
+158 IHIVDLILPGDLK
-172 GLSRVEKLKQALGLN
+172 GLSRVETLKQSIGLN

-197 FGTGASASGIIEFP
+197 FGTGASASGVIEFP
-211 GNLTQE
+211 GNLTSE

-223 DGFDSRHRN
+223 DGFDARHRN
-232 GTRRAHRTGVL
+232 GSRRAHKTGVL
-243 SAGAKFV
+243 SGGAKFV
-250 KTDSDPEKSQALESR
+250 ATQTDPEKSQALESR

-312 VEAAFSRLLPGDA
+312 VEGAFSRLLPGDA
-325 FIKFNFA
+325 FIKFQFA
-332 DLLRADVEARVR
+332 DLLRADLATRVQ
-344 SYSVGT
+344 SYSVGA

-355 STNDVRKLEDM
+355 STNDIRKIEDM
-366 PPVAGGD
+366 EPVEQGD

-380 NINLEDAQIITDDK
+380 NIALADTSIITDEK
-394 KVMMA
+394 RVAMVQQLINA
-399 NRLVNVGFDPAQV
+399 GFSPSEA
-412 LAALGLPAIAHT
+412 LAAVGLPAINHT
-424 GVPSVMLQGVAQID
+424 GVPSTQLQQVAQID
-438 PEAPESVYEAK
+438 PLDPKSVYEV

>member
-1 MLNNLFNNEQ
+1 MLGNLFEQ

-17 TVWGAGEPFGL
+17 TIWGAGEPFGL
-28 QSEAGVSV
+28 QSEAGVNV
-36 TTGKSFEIVAFFSAV
+36 TTKKSFEIVAFFSAV

-65 YLRLGNTRQPLSPR
+65 YLRVGPIRRPLNPR
-79 PVWLDQPDIDLATRA
+79 PVWLDQPDIDLSTRA
-94 AFFQQVFSALLVHG
+94 AFFQQVFSSLLVHG

-122 VNLVNLDPEKVE
+122 VNLVNLNPEKVE
-134 VERSAI
+134 VERSKI
-140 GRKVFRYEGEG
+140 GRKVYIYQEENKPLSG
-151 KALTTDE
+151 DE

-172 GLSRVEKLKQALGLN
+172 GLSRVETLKQSLGLN

-197 FGTGASASGIIEFP
+197 FGTGASAAGVIEFP
-211 GNLTQE
+211 GNLTSE

-223 DGFDSRHRN
+223 DGFDARHRN
-232 GTRRAHRTGVL
+232 GTRRAHKTGVL
-243 SAGAKFV
+243 SGGAKFV
-250 KTDSDPEKSQALESR
+250 STQLDPESSQALESR

-276 NVPLHLMGVPGT
+276 NVPLHLLGVPGT

-293 VEQNALQ
+293 VEQNNLQ

-325 FIKFNFA
+325 YIKFQFN
-332 DLLRADVEARVR
+332 DLLRADLEARIR
-344 SYSVGT
+344 SYSVGA

-355 STNDVRKLEDM
+355 STNDIRRLEDM
-366 PPVAGGD
+366 PPVDQGD

-380 NINLEDAQIITDDK
+380 NIDLADTETITNEK
-394 KVMMA
+394 KVYMVA
-399 NRLVNVGFDPAQV
+399 QLIQSGFSPAEV
-412 LAALGLPAIAHT
+412 LSALGLPEIAHT
-424 GVPSVMLQGVAQID
+424 GLPSVQLQGVAQID
-438 PEAPESVYEAK
+438 PEDPEAVYEV

>member
-1 MLNNLFNNEQ
+1 
-11 RAVSFQ
+11 
-17 TVWGAGEPFGL
+17 
-28 QSEAGVSV
+28 
-36 TTGKSFEIVAFFSAV
+36 
-51 SLISDTIS
+51 
-59 TLPCGA
+59 
-65 YLRLGNTRQPLSPR
+65 
-79 PVWLDQPDIDLATRA
+79 
-94 AFFQQVFSALLVHG
+94 VHG

-140 GRKVFRYEGEG
+140 GRKVYKVYGDGRV
-151 KALTTDE
+151 LTSDE
-158 IIHIVDLILPGDLK
+158 VIHIVDLIMPGELT
-172 GLSRVEKLKQALGLN
+172 GLSRVETLKQALGLN
-187 IALSDYAARF
+187 IALSDYASRF
-197 FGTGASASGIIEFP
+197 FGTGASASGVIEFP
-211 GNLTQE
+211 GNLTSE

-223 DGFDSRHRN
+223 DGFDARHRN

-243 SAGAKFV
+243 SGGAKFV
-250 KTDSDPEKSQALESR
+250 ATQTDPEASQALESR

-276 NVPLHLMGVPGT
+276 NVPLHLLGVPGT

-293 VEQNALQ
+293 VEQNNLQ

-325 FIKFNFA
+325 FIKFQFN
-332 DLLRADVEARVR
+332 DLLRADLAARIQ

-355 STNDVRKLEDM
+355 STNDIRRLEDLE
-366 PPVAGGD
+366 PVEQGD

-380 NINLEDAQIITDDK
+380 NIALADTEVITLEKRVKMVQQLVISGFTPSEALTAVGLAQITHT
-394 KVMMA
+394 
-399 NRLVNVGFDPAQV
+399 
-412 LAALGLPAIAHT
+412 GLPST
-424 GVPSVMLQGVAQID
+424 QLQPIAQID
-438 PEAPESVYEAK
+438 PNNPEAVYGAE

>member
-1 MLNNLFNNEQ
+1 MLGNLFGEQ

-28 QSEAGVSV
+28 QSESGVNV
-36 TTGKSFEIVAFFSAV
+36 TTKKSFEIVAFFSAV

-65 YLRLGNTRQPLSPR
+65 YLRIGPTRRPLNPR
-79 PVWLDQPDIDLATRA
+79 PVWLDQPDVDLSTRA

-116 DAQGQV
+116 DGQGQV

-134 VERSAI
+134 VERSKI
-140 GRKVFRYEGEG
+140 GRKVYKVYGEG
-151 KALTTDE
+151 RMLTSDE
-158 IIHIVDLILPGDLK
+158 VIHIVDLIMPGELT
-172 GLSRVEKLKQALGLN
+172 GLSRVETLKQSLGLN
-187 IALSDYAARF
+187 IALSDYASRF
-197 FGTGASASGIIEFP
+197 FGTGASAAGVIEFP
-211 GNLTQE
+211 GNLTSD

-223 DGFDSRHRN
+223 DGFDARHRN

-243 SAGAKFV
+243 SGGAKFV
-250 KTDSDPEKSQALESR
+250 TTQTDPEKSQALESR

-276 NVPLHLMGVPGT
+276 NVPLHLLGVPGT

-293 VEQNALQ
+293 VEQNNLQ

-325 FIKFNFA
+325 FIKFQFG
-332 DLLRADVEARVR
+332 DLLRADLMARIQ

-355 STNDVRKLEDM
+355 STNDIRRLEDM
-366 PPVAGGD
+366 EPVENGD

-380 NINLEDAQIITDDK
+380 NIALADTEVITLEKRVKMVQQ
-394 KVMMA
+394 
-399 NRLVNVGFDPAQV
+399 LVISGFTPSEA
-412 LAALGLPAIAHT
+412 LAAVGLGEIAHT
-424 GVPSVMLQGVAQID
+424 GLPSTQLQPVAQID
-438 PEAPESVYEAK
+438 PADPEAVYGAE

>member
-1 MLNNLFNNEQ
+1 MLSNLFSEK
-11 RAVSFQ
+11 RAISFQ
-17 TVWGAGEPFGL
+17 TVWGAGLDFGL
-28 QSEAGVSV
+28 QSESGVNV
-36 TTGKSFEIVAFFSAV
+36 TTKKSFEIVAFFSAV

-65 YLRLGNTRQPLSPR
+65 YLRIGATRRPLNPR
-79 PVWLDQPDIDLATRA
+79 PVWLDQPDVDLSTRA
-94 AFFQQVFSALLVHG
+94 AFFQQVFSSLLVHG

-140 GRKVFRYEGEG
+140 GRKVYKVQNEGRM
-151 KALTTDE
+151 LTSDE
-158 IIHIVDLILPGDLK
+158 VIHIVDLILPGELT
-172 GLSRVEKLKQALGLN
+172 GLSRVETLKQSLGLN

-197 FGTGASASGIIEFP
+197 FGTGASASGVIEFP
-211 GNLTQE
+211 GNLTAE

-223 DGFDSRHRN
+223 DGFDARHRN
-232 GTRRAHRTGVL
+232 GSRRAHRTGVL
-243 SAGAKFV
+243 SGGAKFV
-250 KTDSDPEKSQALESR
+250 ATQTDPEASQALESR

-276 NVPLHLMGVPGT
+276 NVPLHLLGVPGT

-293 VEQNALQ
+293 VEQNNLQ
-300 FVSMTLR
+300 FISMTLR
-307 PLAEK
+307 PLTEK

-325 FIKFNFA
+325 FIKFQFN
-332 DLLRADVEARVR
+332 DLLRADLSARVQ

-355 STNDVRKLEDM
+355 STNDIRRFEDLE
-366 PPVAGGD
+366 PVEEGD

-380 NINLEDAQIITDDK
+380 NIALADTEVITLEKRVKMVQQ
-394 KVMMA
+394 
-399 NRLVNVGFDPAQV
+399 LVISGFTPSEA
-412 LAALGLPAIAHT
+412 LAAVGLGQISHTGLPST
-424 GVPSVMLQGVAQID
+424 QLQPIAQID
-438 PEAPESVYEAK
+438 PNNPEAVYGAE

>member
-1 MLNNLFNNEQ
+1 MLGKLFEQ
-11 RAVSFQ
+11 RAISFQ

-28 QSEAGVSV
+28 QSEAGVNV
-36 TTGKSFEIVAFFSAV
+36 TTKKSFEIVAFFSAV

-65 YLRLGNTRQPLSPR
+65 YLRIGATRRPLNPR
-79 PVWLDQPDIDLATRA
+79 PMWLDQPDIDLSTRA

-116 DAQGQV
+116 DAQGQI
-122 VNLVNLDPEKVE
+122 VNLVNLDPEKME
-134 VERSAI
+134 VERSKV
-140 GRKVFRYEGEG
+140 GRKVFKYQDEGRL
-151 KALTTDE
+151 LTTDDV
-158 IIHIVDLILPGDLK
+158 IHIVDLIMPSELK
-172 GLSRVEKLKQALGLN
+172 GMSRVETLKQSLGLN
-187 IALSDYAARF
+187 IALSDYASRF
-197 FGTGASASGIIEFP
+197 FGTGASASGVIEFP
-211 GNLTQE
+211 GNLTSE

-223 DGFDSRHRN
+223 DGFDARHRN
-232 GTRRAHRTGVL
+232 GSRRAHKTGVL

-250 KTDSDPEKSQALESR
+250 ATQLDPETSQALESR

-276 NVPLHLMGVPGT
+276 NVPLHLLGVPGT

-293 VEQNALQ
+293 VEQNNLQ

-325 FIKFNFA
+325 FIKFQFG
-332 DLLRADVEARVR
+332 DLLRADLAARIA
-344 SYSVGT
+344 SYSVGA

-355 STNDVRKLEDM
+355 STNDIRRLEDM
-366 PPVAGGD
+366 EPVENGD

-380 NINLEDAQIITDDK
+380 NIALADTDVITDDK
-394 KVMMA
+394 KVLMA
-399 NRLVNVGFDPAQV
+399 NRLVTAGFKPEQV
-412 LAALGLPAIAHT
+412 LAALGLPDIEHT

-438 PEAPESVYEAK
+438 PADPESVYEVD

>member
-1 MLNNLFNNEQ
+1 MLGNLFGEQ

-17 TVWGAGEPFGL
+17 TVWGAGEPWGL
-28 QSEAGVSV
+28 QSESGVNV
-36 TTGKSFEIVAFFSAV
+36 TTKKSFEIVAFFSAV

-65 YLRLGNTRQPLSPR
+65 YLRIGATRRPLNPR
-79 PVWLDQPDIDLATRA
+79 PVWLDQPDVDLSTRA
-94 AFFQQVFSALLVHG
+94 AFFQQVFSSLLVHG

-122 VNLVNLDPEKVE
+122 VNLVNLDPEKVD
-134 VERSAI
+134 VERSKI
-140 GRKVFRYEGEG
+140 GRKVYKVQGEG
-151 KALTTDE
+151 RMLTSDE
-158 IIHIVDLILPGDLK
+158 VIHIVDLIMPGELK
-172 GLSRVEKLKQALGLN
+172 GLSRVETLKQALGLN
-187 IALSDYAARF
+187 IALSDYASRF
-197 FGTGASASGIIEFP
+197 FGTGASAAGVIEFP
-211 GNLTQE
+211 GNLTAE

-223 DGFDSRHRN
+223 DGFDARHRN
-232 GTRRAHRTGVL
+232 GSRRAHKTGVL
-243 SAGAKFV
+243 SGGAKFV
-250 KTDSDPEKSQALESR
+250 NTGVDPEASQALESR

-276 NVPLHLMGVPGT
+276 NVPLHLLGVPGT

-293 VEQNALQ
+293 VEQNNLQ

-325 FIKFNFA
+325 FIKFQFN
-332 DLLRADVEARVR
+332 DLLRADLASRVQ

-355 STNDVRKLEDM
+355 STNDIRRLEDM
-366 PPVAGGD
+366 EPVENGD

-380 NINLEDAQIITDDK
+380 NIALADTQVISNDR
-394 KVMMA
+394 KVLMA
-399 NRLVNVGFDPAQV
+399 NRLVTSGFKPEQV
-412 LAALGLPAIAHT
+412 LAALGLPAIEHT

-438 PEAPESVYEAK
+438 PEDPEAVYEAN

>member
-1 MLNNLFNNEQ
+1 MLGKIFEQ

-28 QSEAGVSV
+28 QSESGVNV
-36 TTGKSFEIVAFFSAV
+36 TTAKSFEIVAFFSAV

-65 YLRLGNTRQPLSPR
+65 YLRIGATRRPLNPR
-79 PVWLDQPDIDLATRA
+79 PMWLDQPDVDLSTRA
-94 AFFQQVFSALLVHG
+94 AFFQQVFSSLLVHG

-122 VNLVNLDPEKVE
+122 VNLVNLNPEKVE
-134 VERSAI
+134 VERSKI
-140 GRKVFRYEGEG
+140 GRKIFKFEGESRP
-151 KALTTDE
+151 LTTDDV
-158 IIHIVDLILPGDLK
+158 IHIVDLILPGDLK
-172 GLSRVEKLKQALGLN
+172 GLSRVETLKQSLGLN

-197 FGTGASASGIIEFP
+197 FGTGASAAGVIEFP
-211 GNLTQE
+211 GNLTSE

-223 DGFDSRHRN
+223 DGFDARHRN
-232 GTRRAHRTGVL
+232 GSRRAHKTGVL
-243 SAGAKFV
+243 SGGAKFV
-250 KTDSDPEKSQALESR
+250 ATQTDPEKSQNLESR

-276 NVPLHLMGVPGT
+276 NVPLHLLGVPGT

-293 VEQNALQ
+293 VEQNNLQ

-325 FIKFNFA
+325 FIKFQFG
-332 DLLRADVEARVR
+332 DLLRADLTARVQ
-344 SYSVGT
+344 SYSVGA

-355 STNDVRKLEDM
+355 STNDIRRLEDM
-366 PPVAGGD
+366 EPVESGD

-380 NINLEDAQIITDDK
+380 NIALADTDVITEEK
-394 KVMMA
+394 RVAMVQQ
-399 NRLVNVGFDPAQV
+399 LVISGFSPSEA
-412 LAALGLPAIAHT
+412 LAAVGLPPIEHT
-424 GVPSVMLQGVAQID
+424 GLASTQLQAVAQID
-438 PEAPESVYEAK
+438 PANPDSVYEV

>member
-1 MLNNLFNNEQ
+1 MLGNLFEQ

-17 TVWGAGEPFGL
+17 TIWGAGEPFGL
-28 QSEAGVSV
+28 QSEAGVNV
-36 TTGKSFEIVAFFSAV
+36 TTKKSFEIVAFFSAV

-65 YLRLGNTRQPLSPR
+65 YLRIGATRRPLNPR
-79 PVWLDQPDIDLATRA
+79 PVWLDQPDIDLSTRA
-94 AFFQQVFSALLVHG
+94 AFFQQVFSSLLVHG

-122 VNLVNLDPEKVE
+122 VNLVNLNPEKVE
-134 VERSAI
+134 IERSKV
-140 GRKVFRYEGEG
+140 GRKVFRYEGENRPLSG
-151 KALTTDE
+151 DE

-172 GLSRVEKLKQALGLN
+172 GLSRVETLKQSLGLN

-197 FGTGASASGIIEFP
+197 FGTGASTAGVIEFP
-211 GNLTQE
+211 GNLTSE

-223 DGFDSRHRN
+223 DGFDARHRN
-232 GTRRAHRTGVL
+232 GTRRAHKTGVL
-243 SAGAKFV
+243 SGGAKFV
-250 KTDSDPEKSQALESR
+250 ATQLDPEASQALESR

-276 NVPLHLMGVPGT
+276 NVPLHLLGVPGT

-293 VEQNALQ
+293 VEQNNLQ

-307 PLAEK
+307 PLTEK

-325 FIKFNFA
+325 FIKFQFG
-332 DLLRADVEARVR
+332 DLLRADLTARVQ
-344 SYSVGT
+344 SYSVGA

-355 STNDVRKLEDM
+355 STNDIRRLEDM
-366 PPVAGGD
+366 EPVEEGD

-380 NINLEDAQIITDDK
+380 NIALADTAVITEEK
-394 KVMMA
+394 RVKMVQQ
-399 NRLVNVGFDPAQV
+399 LVISGFTPAEA
-412 LAALGLPAIAHT
+412 LAAVGLPPIGHT
-424 GVPSVMLQGVAQID
+424 GLPSTQLQPVAQID
-438 PEAPESVYEAK
+438 PNDPEAVYEV